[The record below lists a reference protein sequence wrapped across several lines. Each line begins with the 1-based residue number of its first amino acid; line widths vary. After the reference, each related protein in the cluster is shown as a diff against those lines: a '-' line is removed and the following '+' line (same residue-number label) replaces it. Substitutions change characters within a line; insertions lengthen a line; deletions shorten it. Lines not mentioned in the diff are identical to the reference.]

1 MVCRFIR
8 PQDWSRDHQRPRAGA
23 FKDNR
28 GGLSVWHLER
38 LQQQSVAIEELLIKD
53 LAGWGQAHHTA
64 GDYSDF
70 ATLAAQ
76 EKDQPLQVQV
86 KWRPED
92 EYVSQPWR
100 QWSYAHAQ
108 VEIDLTH
115 DTNEVLKEF
124 RRLLSMECRAVN
136 APTPR
141 THP

>member
-28 GGLSVWHLER
+28 GGFSVWRLDR
-38 LQQQSVAIEELLIKD
+38 LQQQSVPIADLLIAELL
-53 LAGWGQAHHTA
+53 GCGQAHHTA

-70 ATLAAQ
+70 AALAAQ

-86 KWRPED
+86 EWRTED
-92 EYVSQPWR
+92 EYVTPAWR

-108 VEIDLTH
+108 VEIDVTQ

-124 RRLLSMECRAVN
+124 RRLLSLECRALT
-136 APTPR
+136 APSP
-141 THP
+141 